1 MAGVVDGFAT
11 RVSGLSRHK
20 GRLRLA
26 RAGEEPVDVTV
37 RYLRPLTARTA
48 IVLLDDKGREV
59 VAAAGLEAFPPD
71 ERALVQEALST
82 RYCLPVVRRIERI
95 DVRFGIRYW
104 WVDTD
109 RGPRWFAL
117 REPGKNVT
125 WIGPAHVV
133 LRDTAGNR
141 FEIPDIDALDAG
153 SRRWVRLS
161 L

>member
-1 MAGVVDGFAT
+1 MVGIGNGFDEA
-11 RVSGLSRHK
+11 VSGLRLRQ
-20 GRLRLA
+20 GRLVLERPS
-26 RAGEEPVDVTV
+26 GGPIDVTV
-37 RYLRPLTARTA
+37 RYLRPLTARTE
-48 IVLLDDKGREV
+48 IVLLDAKGHEV
-59 VAAAGLEAFPPD
+59 GTVSGVDAFSPE
-71 ERALVQEALST
+71 ERALVEDALAA
-82 RYCLPVVRRIERI
+82 RYCLPVIRRIDRI

-104 WVDTD
+104 WVETD

-125 WIGPAHVV
+125 WIGESHVV

-141 FEIPDIDALDAG
+141 FEIPDVAALDPG